1 MFKKRSGFFDSE
13 EGKAIRSKLQYMTTD
28 KSFNTLSSYTSDSLL
43 YPDSQMPFV
52 DKHMNYLNSH
62 PELDSQMYI
71 ANVRLKTRIRR

>member
-13 EGKAIRSKLQYMTTD
+13 EGKEIRLKLQYMTRD
-28 KSFNTLSSYTSDSLL
+28 KAFNTLSSYTSDSLL
-43 YPDSQMPFV
+43 YPDSKMPFV

-71 ANVRLKTRIRR
+71 ANVRLKTRIR

>member
-1 MFKKRSGFFDSE
+1 MFKKRSGFFDSD
-13 EGKAIRSKLQYMTTD
+13 EGKAIRQKLQYMTTD
-28 KSFNTLSSYTSDSLL
+28 KSFNTLSSYTSDSSL

-71 ANVRLKTRIRR
+71 ANVRLKTRIR

>member
-13 EGKAIRSKLQYMTTD
+13 EGKAVRQKLQYMMSD
-28 KSFNTLSSYTSDSLL
+28 KSFNTLSSYTSDSSL

-71 ANVRLKTRIRR
+71 ANVRLKTRVR